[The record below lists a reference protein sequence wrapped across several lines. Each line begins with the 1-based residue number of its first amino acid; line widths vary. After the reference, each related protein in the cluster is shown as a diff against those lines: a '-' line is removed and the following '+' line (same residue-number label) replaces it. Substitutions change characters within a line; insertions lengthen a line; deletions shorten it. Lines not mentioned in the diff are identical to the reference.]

1 LAVRVNVLQHYTFEI
16 KYRPRPGTRMTH
28 VDTLSRYPVADIE
41 VNNADLTES
50 DWLVS
55 AQLQDEQLKRIRNIL
70 ESKIKN
76 ETRQYFERTS

>member
-1 LAVRVNVLQHYTFEI
+1 
-16 KYRPRPGTRMTH
+16 MTH
-28 VDTLSRYPVADIE
+28 VDALSSYPVADIE
-41 VNNADLTES
+41 VNNVDLTES

-76 ETRQYFERTS
+76 NETRQYFELYQPKDLLFSGITYYL